1 MTISSYA
8 CLQLQ
13 PTIAARFLQG
23 LFEGMKAYRR
33 PDRSGYTLFRPE
45 ENARRMQH
53 GAERM
58 CMPAP
63 SVEQFVH
70 AVKQTVLANRRWV
83 PPQGKGALYLR
94 PLLMGSGPILGL
106 APAPEYTFLVY
117 AAPVGNYFK
126 EGLAPI
132 NLVVHDEFHRAMPGG
147 TGGVKTIANYAPVR
161 PPVRTHLSLLSPPDD
176 DAFWRR
182 RALCGAVH

>member
-1 MTISSYA
+1 MAGCSNQR
-8 CLQLQ
+8 L
-13 PTIAARFLQG
+13 AAASVLQG

-33 PDRSGYTLFRPE
+33 PDRGGYTLFRPE

-83 PPQGKGALYLR
+83 RSNVPVSAR
-94 PLLMGSGPILGL
+94 
-106 APAPEYTFLVY
+106 
-117 AAPVGNYFK
+117 AAPG
-126 EGLAPI
+126 
-132 NLVVHDEFHRAMPGG
+132 R
-147 TGGVKTIANYAPVR
+147 
-161 PPVRTHLSLLSPPDD
+161 S
-176 DAFWRR
+176 
-182 RALCGAVH
+182 